1 MALQMIDIAVIGG
14 GPAGLTAGLYG
25 ARGGARTVIFERQA
39 AGGQIITTDCV
50 ENYPAFP
57 DGISGAELGE
67 RMAAQASAQGAE
79 IALFTEVTAIRP
91 VDGGEPLAP
100 FLVIASGAEGEAR
113 QSSQQES
120 EEEVPILA
128 PAGGGF
134 LLETTDPA
142 TPFFAR
148 AVIVA
153 TGAVPVKLGIPGED
167 AYTGRGVSW
176 CATCDG
182 AFYRD
187 KVVAVI
193 GGGDAALEEAIF
205 LTKFASRVYL
215 VHRRQEFRAA
225 QVIVERIRSAATVEL
240 VLGYVSTEII
250 GDKDSGKVSGLRL
263 RNVAD
268 DSERVLEVAGVFEFV
283 GTAPI
288 SALVARDLVATDE
301 RGYIYADSDGATDLP
316 GLFAAGDV
324 TDGSLKQV
332 VTAAGAGAAAGFAA
346 LHYLEKSA

>member
-1 MALQMIDIAVIGG
+1 MIDIAVIGG
-14 GPAGLTAGLYG
+14 GPAGLTAGLYA
-25 ARGGARTVIFERQA
+25 ARGGAKTVIFERQA

-57 DGISGAELGE
+57 DGVSGAELGE
-67 RMAAQASAQGAE
+67 RMAAQATAQGAE
-79 IALFTEVTAIRP
+79 IALFTEITAIHHL
-91 VDGGEPLAP
+91 GAGAPLTP
-100 FLVIASGAEGEAR
+100 PLVIASEAEGEAR
-113 QSSQQES
+113 QSRQQSS
-120 EEEVPILA
+120 EEESPVLA

-142 TPFFAR
+142 APFFAR

-153 TGAVPVKLGIPGED
+153 TGAVPSKLGIPGED

-205 LTKFASRVYL
+205 LTKFASHVYL

-225 QVIVERIRSAATVEL
+225 QVIVDRLKRTATIET
-240 VLGYVSTEII
+240 VLGYVPTEIL
-250 GDKDSGKVSGLRL
+250 GDEESGKVSGLRL
-263 RNVAD
+263 KSVAD
-268 DSERVLEVAGVFEFV
+268 GSERTLEVDGVFEFV

-288 SALVARDLVATDE
+288 SALVARDLVNTDE
-301 RGYIYADSDGATDLP
+301 RGYIRADTQGATCLP

-324 TDGSLKQV
+324 TDGTLKQV
-332 VTAAGAGAAAGFAA
+332 VTAAGAGATAGFAA
-346 LHYLEKSA
+346 LHYLEESA